1 MSIIVNKETIKDTE
15 IQEEFD
21 RLLPYYNQHVR
32 GNNPDASDKQ
42 LYTWAKENLIERMLL
57 KQTVKNDKE
66 KTAGS
71 KINKLYNKHKNDF
84 DKKIPEEKIKKELEL
99 QIKYEQL
106 IKKINKTVN
115 KPVDEEI
122 KKYYEE
128 HKGESTVPEQVHAA
142 HIVKHIDGNT
152 SKKKALEAI
161 KKVKKELNKKGV
173 TFEQI
178 AGKHSDC
185 PDSGG
190 DLGVF
195 PRGQMVQEFEDVV
208 FSMKP
213 GQMSDIFLTSF
224 GYHIVKLYEKIPIR
238 IVPLDEVKDKIV
250 EELTKGKQVK
260 ALEDFVDKLKVKAII
275 EEVKKK

>member
-115 KPVDEEI
+115 KTVDEEI

-128 HKGESTVPEQVHAA
+128 HKEELTVPEQVHAA